1 MTTYTFD
8 RGAQYGD
15 AEFLGNIDCGCE
27 DLTSEQMEMVRD
39 AYVQRVH
46 ALIEAYDPTLIWQPS
61 LSEVWGIEDR
71 TEADPAEFREWW
83 KAGNEDGRWEA
94 AFLAAYDE
102 VTEGGS
108 GATRTYGDEK
118 THLTLTAKAQ
128 QAYDQTDPLK
138 IIEHEDGTY
147 SLRGIEDRDG
157 MTAADVNEWLENL
170 ADETMEERTVA
181 DILREVGADAG
192 EAFDVFEI
200 SVDADLPRS
209 IEQYAEAYNAAIEP
223 IAADILPDSTS
234 RTIRGD
240 YAAREI
246 SFEEFNRFFCA
257 DAAPADLAESFP
269 RIMIAV
275 YPQKEAPHEI

>member
-8 RGAQYGD
+8 RGALYGT
-15 AEFLGNIDCGCE
+15 EFLGNIDIGCE
-27 DLTSEQMEMVRD
+27 DLTLEQMGMVHD

-46 ALIEAYDPTLIWQPS
+46 ALIEAFDPTLIWQPS
-61 LSEVWGIEDR
+61 MSEVWGIADQ
-71 TEADPAEFREWW
+71 TETDPAVFREWW
-83 KAGNEDGRWEA
+83 KAGTEDGRWEA

-102 VTEGGS
+102 VMEGGS
-108 GATRTYGDEK
+108 GATKTYGDEK

-128 QAYDQTDPLK
+128 RAYDNADPLR
-138 IIEHEDGTY
+138 ILEHEDGTY

-157 MTAADVNEWLENL
+157 MTAADINQWLEDL
-170 ADETMEERTVA
+170 ADAITSTVA
-181 DILREVGADAG
+181 DILTEVGADAG

-200 SVDADLPRS
+200 SADADLPRS

-223 IAADILPDSTS
+223 IAADILPDSLS

-257 DAAPADLAESFP
+257 DAAPEDLAESFP

-275 YPQKEAPHEI
+275 YPQKEV